1 MAAQFRSYGSKGSF
15 RGNLKVSDRA
25 AAKRDRDKEFIQEL
39 KDQNV
44 ALEDRDKTLIAA
56 LNKKYDTERSARKI
70 VEETRRQGVEAERKQ
85 RVSNAKL
92 AADFAEQEAGVHS
105 SNLQALTELLPQVA
119 ESINEIQEKRKA
131 YDAEQAFQA
140 LEKAGL
146 TPDQYKEFKS
156 SSLTSDQF
164 STSTQAWAVALRE
177 AGISWHQYNAMMQRT
192 GGYGLGFERYD
203 VRRIANSFSAFI
215 AAEGNVENADGAS
228 FNDALNSTTL
238 LNNSSRQGII
248 EEFVARFKKQSGLSN
263 YSLAFREE
271 TLKGSFESQVNTYR
285 NLATQTMLKQSRI
298 EGEKKDRD
306 AFKGE
311 FDAGNIQN
319 KYNEA
324 GGGKQGHSFL
334 KNYINHAAHLVKIG
348 DIDPDDLGQLYN
360 LKVTNANG
368 KEGTLSELYVGLKH
382 QLDEAVYERR
392 AVENRR
398 RNSNLT
404 QTRLD
409 RAEELE
415 GLMDSIFKLPPS
427 EQPAAIER
435 ILNSDKVSQFAKQ
448 NLQPLQESANKA
460 RNTEIEKY
468 AEESRAR
475 GVPITESFI
484 ELYNPSGPLRVALLK
499 EARENQ
505 TAGNKERLAA
515 VKKDFN
521 TTISKVTGKKGEF
534 ATGHEDAAEVLRL
547 MVADYN
553 RRIHAY
559 RHTLSPEDAH
569 VQARKEVLEE
579 FKEGTDPEDP
589 RGPYKYI
596 PNATNPLEGRFE
608 YVSSEATPVKPIKL
622 AQTYKDRGEDLVHTN
637 EGVFK
642 RTSMARWT
650 LPGNVQRHEW
660 SRADQI
666 AKLTTANDTAAMVMK
681 KQWEASMDAPVPQW
695 LNDTV
700 AAQEQLI
707 QTNYKNRKALSDA
720 LLPGQSGEIAKMSI
734 RSNIDNADYDTLQR
748 DIAGWSADERL
759 NHAIAAITSFRLE
772 RHRVYGVS
780 AEPVRTRQSFY
791 LAVREFAPGGI
802 IHPESDD
809 DRYEPWVHSRT
820 TNHGRRGMGTIDI
833 PVEDAEQAQFVI
845 NHFKQ
850 YGYNWIWNEPGH
862 YNHVHLELPNF
873 SSVY

>member
-1 MAAQFRSYGSKGSF
+1 MAAQFRSYGSKGNF

-105 SNLQALTELLPQVA
+105 SNVQALTELLPQVA

-164 STSTQAWAVALRE
+164 STSNQAWAVALRE

-248 EEFVARFKKQSGLSN
+248 EEFVTRFKKQSGLSN

-285 NLATQTMLKQSRI
+285 NLATQTMLKQSKI

-319 KYNEA
+319 KYDEA

-334 KNYINHAAHLVKIG
+334 KNYINHAAYLVKIG

-448 NLQPLQESANKA
+448 NLQPLHESANKA

-475 GVPITESFI
+475 GVPITQSFI
-484 ELYNPSGPLRVALLK
+484 DTYNPTGRLR
-499 EARENQ
+499 RELIQEVRDSQ
-505 TAGNKERLAA
+505 TAGNKERLDA

-521 TTISKVTGKKGEF
+521 TTISDVTGKKSEF
-534 ATGHEDAAEVLRL
+534 ATGHKDAAEVLRL

-553 RRIHAY
+553 RRVHAY

-569 VQARKEVLEE
+569 QQARKEVLEE
-579 FKEGTDPEDP
+579 FKEGTDPENP

-596 PNATNPLEGRFE
+596 PNPTNPLEGRFE

-622 AQTYKDRGEDLVHTN
+622 AQTYKDRGEDLVHTP
-637 EGVFK
+637 EAVFK
-642 RTSMARWT
+642 SNSMQRWT
-650 LPGNVQRHEW
+650 LPGNVQQHEW

-666 AKLTTANDTAAMVMK
+666 AKLTTAKDTAAMVMK
-681 KQWEASMDAPVPQW
+681 YQMEAANVNVPQW

-707 QTNYKNRKALSDA
+707 QTNYDNRRIISESIKQGANIDVLKTAAIGNTTSIAGITKILGPWQLGFNDLPDGSHSSA
-720 LLPGQSGEIAKMSI
+720 SNAHFDVEFRSRELAAFVGRYLLDRGINAREHPDLPGGVQGRHARYARSHYNGFKIDIGFAGSGSTGEIGTE
-734 RSNIDNADYDTLQR
+734 ADK
-748 DIAGWSADERL
+748 A
-759 NHAIAAITSFRLE
+759 F
-772 RHRVYGVS
+772 
-780 AEPVRTRQSFY
+780 AEK
-791 LAVREFAPGGI
+791 
-802 IHPESDD
+802 
-809 DRYEPWVHSRT
+809 
-820 TNHGRRGMGTIDI
+820 
-833 PVEDAEQAQFVI
+833 VI
-845 NHFKQ
+845 NLMREASNAY
-850 YGYNWIWNEPGH
+850 YGGSYI
-862 YNHVHLELPNF
+862 
-873 SSVY
+873 